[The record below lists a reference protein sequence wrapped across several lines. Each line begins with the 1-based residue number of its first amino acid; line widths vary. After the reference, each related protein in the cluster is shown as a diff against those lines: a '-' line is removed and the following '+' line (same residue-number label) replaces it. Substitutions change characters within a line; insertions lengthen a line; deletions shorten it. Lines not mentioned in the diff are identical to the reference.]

1 MAAPG
6 GTLNCEDFSMFQEV
20 LKLMRTM
27 DDRIIHAL
35 NTTIP
40 TASFS
45 GKVNATQTCKQLY
58 DSMVEAHLNRDK
70 AIKECITHTS
80 EVVGHLREA
89 RSKDSADMALIKQLR
104 KEQTKLKLMQSELN
118 VEEVVNDRSLKI
130 VSVKATGGANRLP
143 ARRPRLCMWI
153 CAWDERRK
161 TTITFLTKG
170 AEYTTHLPK

>member
-118 VEEVVNDRSLKI
+118 VEEVVNDRSLKVFNERCRI
-130 VSVKATGGANRLP
+130 HYSPPKVK
-143 ARRPRLCMWI
+143 
-153 CAWDERRK
+153 
-161 TTITFLTKG
+161 
-170 AEYTTHLPK
+170 